1 MSNHL
6 SKPLKP
12 VHRPIAYTVVGPN
25 PLKATTPIYSCRIIK
40 SWHFGR
46 GLTVFCPLKILLFIP
61 KEQKPLIEEE
71 DVDSEK
77 KSSSA
82 PGMGKSCAWGTR
94 QIQYLFY
101 GMFFTICAL

>member
-1 MSNHL
+1 MQ
-6 SKPLKP
+6 
-12 VHRPIAYTVVGPN
+12 
-25 PLKATTPIYSCRIIK
+25 TTKTSSQIHTLQLEQTPCKQPPPIYSLRIIK

-46 GLTVFCPLKILLFIP
+46 GLTVFLFLLIP

-82 PGMGKSCAWGTR
+82 PGMGKSCAWRTC